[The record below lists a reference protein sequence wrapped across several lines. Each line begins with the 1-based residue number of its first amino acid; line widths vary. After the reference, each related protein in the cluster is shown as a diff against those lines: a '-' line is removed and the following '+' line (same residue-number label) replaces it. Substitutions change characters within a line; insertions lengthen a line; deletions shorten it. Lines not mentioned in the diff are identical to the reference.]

1 MARGD
6 VEILAPGDM
15 PSESAQET
23 FEESAQETF
32 ERLDKLSKLLDT
44 AILIPGTNIRF
55 GVDALIGLVPVV
67 GDMISTAISSWLIY
81 EAHRLGISRLALW
94 RMMGNV
100 AIDGVVGAIPFLGDA
115 FDVAFRANR
124 RNLRILRDQL
134 ARRR

>member
-15 PSESAQET
+15 PS
-23 FEESAQETF
+23 ESAQETF

-67 GDMISTAISSWLIY
+67 GDMISTAMSSWLIY

-94 RMMGNV
+94 RMLGNL

>member
-15 PSESAQET
+15 PSESAQE
-23 FEESAQETF
+23 AF

-67 GDMISTAISSWLIY
+67 GDMISTAMSSWLIY

>member
-6 VEILAPGDM
+6 VEILAPGEM
-15 PSESAQET
+15 PSESAQEV
-23 FEESAQETF
+23 F

-55 GVDALIGLVPVV
+55 GIDALIGLVPVV
-67 GDMISTAISSWLIY
+67 GDMISTVISSWLIY

-115 FDVAFRANR
+115 FDIAFRANR
-124 RNLRILRDQL
+124 RNMRILQDQL
-134 ARRR
+134 AKRRR

>member
-6 VEILAPGDM
+6 VEILAPGEM
-15 PSESAQET
+15 PSEST
-23 FEESAQETF
+23 QETF

-67 GDMISTAISSWLIY
+67 GDMLSTAISSWLIY
-81 EAHRLGISRLALW
+81 EAHRLGISRFALW

-100 AIDGVVGAIPFLGDA
+100 AIDGVVGAIPLLGDA

-124 RNLRILRDQL
+124 RNMRILQDQL
-134 ARRR
+134 ARRRR

>member
-23 FEESAQETF
+23 FE
-32 ERLDKLSKLLDT
+32 RLHKLSKLLDT

>member
-15 PSESAQET
+15 PS
-23 FEESAQETF
+23 ESAQETF

-67 GDMISTAISSWLIY
+67 GDMISTAMSSWLIY

>member
-15 PSESAQET
+15 PS
-23 FEESAQETF
+23 ESAQETF